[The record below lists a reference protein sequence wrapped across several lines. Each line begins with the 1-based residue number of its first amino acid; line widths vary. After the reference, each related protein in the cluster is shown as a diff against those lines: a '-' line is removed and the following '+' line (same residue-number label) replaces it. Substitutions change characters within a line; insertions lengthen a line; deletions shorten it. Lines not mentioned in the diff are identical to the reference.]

1 MILLNSRSSK
11 KILKK
16 YRDLVS
22 SFEIGPYLF
31 RIVVFDELVKI
42 EFDQS
47 ILSKHVSRAKS
58 LTEWNFVLFYPV
70 LQN

>member
-16 YRDLVS
+16 YRDLVT

-31 RIVVFDELVKI
+31 RIVMFDELVKI
-42 EFDQS
+42 EFDRS
-47 ILSKHVSRAKS
+47 YTLVEFK
-58 LTEWNFVLFYPV
+58 
-70 LQN
+70 